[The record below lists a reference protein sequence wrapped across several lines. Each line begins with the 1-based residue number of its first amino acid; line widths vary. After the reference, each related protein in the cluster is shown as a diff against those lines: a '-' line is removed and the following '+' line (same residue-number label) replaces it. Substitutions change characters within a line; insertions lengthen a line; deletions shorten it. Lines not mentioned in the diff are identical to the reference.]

1 MSLLEDINKVLGI
14 AAPFASL
21 IPGVGP
27 YIGFAVKVVS
37 DIEANHADKPGATKK
52 ELAMADLADAI
63 NVWNT
68 SVGHNFNTSS
78 MMTHISALIDAVVGL
93 ANDVQA
99 FKHRPPGP
107 AIPPQFPPH
116 DVTPAP

>member
-1 MSLLEDINKVLGI
+1 MTLLDDINKVLGL

-37 DIEANHADKPGATKK
+37 DIEANHAGKPGATKK
-52 ELAMADLADAI
+52 ELAMNDLADAI
-63 NVWNT
+63 NVWNA
-68 SVGHNFNTSS
+68 SVGQNFNTSA
-78 MMTHISALIDAVVGL
+78 MMNHISALIDAVVGL

-99 FKHRPPGP
+99 FSHRPPGP
-107 AIPPQFPPH
+107 PIPPPFPPH
-116 DVTPAP
+116 ETTPTP